1 MFTFGKG
8 RSEGNKGMK
17 TLVSFIYLSNL
28 HAHEPHLMV
37 TSLESVVI
45 QVDGAFGRLR
55 KIEWVY

>member
-1 MFTFGKG
+1 
-8 RSEGNKGMK
+8 MK

-45 QVDGAFGRLR
+45 QVDGVFGRLG
-55 KIEWVY
+55 KIEWIY